1 MSIFRFTKQTRNL
14 VLVMLILVVLGVIAA
29 WVYYRYE
36 NAAVDPRIKDTR
48 LMLKEYDE
56 LMQEGAFEKGMVLLD
71 SIEAIYQHVPCYAN
85 SFEMGVIYNNRASAW
100 LTMALYKTSDTI
112 QKAEMLELA
121 KREIIRSIHFY
132 EKWLEKYEPY
142 TDKQIQAEV
151 IRCFPSSDPV
161 FQGEDYL
168 RILNQRID
176 DIQLAKIETPRRLS
190 VSYSNLG
197 IIQRHQY
204 QQDSA
209 IQSYITA
216 LKLWKRN
223 PTAKNNLNTL
233 MGREPE
239 DESIIQQLF
248 PPDRR
253 KPD

>member
-1 MSIFRFTKQTRNL
+1 MSIFQFTRQTRNL
-14 VLVMLILVVLGVIAA
+14 ILVMIVIVVLGVVAA
-29 WVYYRYE
+29 WIYYRHE
-36 NAAVDPRIKDTR
+36 NAAVDPRIMDAR

-56 LMQEGAFEKGMVLLD
+56 LMKEGAFEDGMVLLD
-71 SIEAIYQHVPCYAN
+71 SIEHLYQKVPCYAN
-85 SFEMGVIYNNRASAW
+85 SFEMGVVFNNRASAW
-100 LTMALYKTSDTI
+100 LTMALYKTHDSL
-112 QKAEMLELA
+112 QKVEMLELA
-121 KREIIRSIHFY
+121 RREIIRSIRFY
-132 EKWLEKYEPY
+132 EAWIAQYESY

-151 IRCFPSSDPV
+151 IRCFPSSDPI
-161 FQGEDYL
+161 FQGKDYL
-168 RILNQRID
+168 RILNKRID
-176 DIQLAKIETPRRLS
+176 DIKLARIETPRRLS

-209 IQSYITA
+209 IQSYIKA